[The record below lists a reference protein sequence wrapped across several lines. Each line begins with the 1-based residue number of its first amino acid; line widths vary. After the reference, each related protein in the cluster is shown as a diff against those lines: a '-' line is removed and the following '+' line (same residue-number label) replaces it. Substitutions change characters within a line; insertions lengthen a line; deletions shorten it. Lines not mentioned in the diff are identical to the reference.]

1 MILITGDIHGTHDIA
16 KLGIDNEAFFSKMK
30 KSDYLIIC
38 GDFGLVWD
46 NGEEDRRWRDWLD
59 QRNYTTLF
67 VDGNHENFDLLN
79 SYPVQQWCGGKIHRI
94 SDSIIHLMR
103 GQVFEIDGKSFFTMG
118 GAESHDKA
126 DRIWGESYWNEELP
140 SEAEYTEALRNLRKH
155 DYKVDY
161 IISHCATTALQE
173 EIIKLTWDTR
183 YKSNPLLKFFDE
195 LSMMLSYKRWF
206 CGHYHVD
213 LTSKSNPKICVVFD
227 EIVEVKY
234 GNV

>member
-1 MILITGDIHGTHDIA
+1 MILITGDIHGSHDIS
-16 KLGIDNEAFFSKMK
+16 KLGDDNKVLFRNLT

-46 NGEEDRRWRDWLD
+46 NSEEDRRWRKWLN

-79 SYPVQQWCGGKIHRI
+79 NHPVQQWHGGKVHRI

-126 DRIWGESYWNEELP
+126 DRILGKSYWSNELH
-140 SEAEYTEALRNLRKH
+140 RNQNTPKH
-155 DYKVDY
+155 
-161 IISHCATTALQE
+161 
-173 EIIKLTWDTR
+173 
-183 YKSNPLLKFFDE
+183 
-195 LSMMLSYKRWF
+195 
-206 CGHYHVD
+206 
-213 LTSKSNPKICVVFD
+213 
-227 EIVEVKY
+227 
-234 GNV
+234 